1 MAIIYLIHCI
11 ILVVWILRT
20 IEQTEAEADEIRTK
34 GERILYT
41 PRMQAD
47 WKVYR
52 SLFGLTKAS
61 MLGRQRQKHA
71 K

>member
-11 ILVVWILRT
+11 ILVVRILRT

-47 WKVYR
+47 
-52 SLFGLTKAS
+52 
-61 MLGRQRQKHA
+61 
-71 K
+71 